1 MNPDFKKIQEDLKR
15 IGINRGDDILI
26 HASFK
31 SLGKVEGGIQT
42 LIEAL
47 LATLG
52 DTGTLLMPALSY
64 QTVTAENPSFDIRN
78 TPVCVGAVP
87 EFFRTFPGV
96 ERSMHP
102 THSVCVRGRRQK
114 EYLAD
119 SEKDDEPVGENS
131 PFCKLPAFGGKVLM
145 IGCGTHPNTSMH
157 GVEEKAG
164 VPYVLSQDKRKYTLV
179 DETGKQSE
187 KAYFYHYIS
196 QNGFAQRYCRL
207 ENLMEFK
214 KGSILQAECCLID
227 SVTMWK
233 TGLQKLQEDPFYFV
247 EKL

>member
-1 MNPDFKKIQEDLKR
+1 MISDYKKIQEDLA
-15 IGINRGDDILI
+15 ILGINRGDDILV

-31 SLGKVEGGIQT
+31 SLGGVEGGIRT
-42 LIEAL
+42 LIVAL
-47 LATLG
+47 LSSLG
-52 DTGTLLMPALSY
+52 DAGTLLMPALSY
-64 QTVTAENPSFDIRN
+64 QTVTAENPLFDIRN

-131 PFCKLPAFGGKVLM
+131 PFRKLPAFGGKILM
-145 IGCGTHPNTSMH
+145 LGCGLHPNTSMH

-164 VPYVLSQDKRKYTLV
+164 VPYVLSPDKRKYTFV
-179 DETGKQSE
+179 DNDGKCFDKE
-187 KAYFYHYIS
+187 YFYHYIS
-196 QNGFAQRYCRL
+196 QNGFGQCYRRL
-207 ENLMEFK
+207 GNLMEIK
-214 KGSILQAECCLID
+214 KGSVLKAECYLID
-227 SVTMWK
+227 SAQMWK
-233 TGLQKLQEDPFYFV
+233 VGLSKLREDPYYFV